1 MKRSSRQGLVAVLGA
16 LVAVMPLVL
25 PGAANA
31 AAYAVNSTGD
41 STTDTSPGDGVCT
54 QPCTLRAAVEESNAH
69 SGDDTIDLPAG
80 TYQLTGAT
88 GDDANDSGDLDIN
101 DVVSSGALAI
111 VGAGARTTRIVG
123 TGADRVIHLL
133 NATTTTSISGVT
145 ITGGGG
151 VAQGGGVFADGT
163 FNLSDAAVTSNR
175 VNGSST
181 NNQGG
186 GIFNGNRMN
195 LLNVTVSGNV
205 GERGLMSPFGPQG
218 GGIFDNGTPTSTL
231 TNVTISGN
239 QLTGSGSQGG
249 GMFYNADANSTTLRN
264 VTLAG
269 NSVSGTNGQAGGFFV
284 NDQVAFVNTIVAA
297 NQVNGAPSNCAD
309 SSTVGQLHS
318 QGGNLEG
325 ATDCAFTAGTDKR
338 TTDPLLGPLA
348 DNGGQTDTMALGA
361 GSPAIDAAIGC
372 PPPATDQRGVARP
385 QQGACDI
392 GAFESVPSTPGVP
405 GPPSGLPPPR
415 LGRTMNVQV
424 VRGRVYVSLP
434 GNAAFASLSVPGL
447 KGRRFVPLR
456 AARQIPMGS
465 LLDTR
470 RGTVRVTTARDATST
485 KLQSGEFL
493 SGVFQV
499 LQSRARSARGL
510 TELRLKGSSFRS
522 CLSSARGT
530 GTAFAALSRRVVR
543 RLRSRATGRF
553 RTRGRYSAATVRG
566 TSWITSDRCDGTLTR
581 VTRGR
586 VVVRDFRRAKN
597 ITLRAG
603 KSYLARA
610 PR

>member
-1 MKRSSRQGLVAVLGA
+1 MKRVSGPSLVVA
-16 LVAVMPLVL
+16 LVS
-25 PGAANA
+25 AALLAPA
-31 AAYAVNSTGD
+31 AAHAAPPVTNTND
-41 STTDTSPGDGVCT
+41 SGPGS
-54 QPCTLRAAVEESNAH
+54 LRDAIGQAGGGETVSV
-69 SGDDTIDLPAG
+69 PAG
-80 TYQLTGAT
+80 TYTLTSGQL
-88 GDDANDSGDLDIN
+88 
-101 DVVSSGALAI
+101 VVNKTLTIA
-111 VGAGARTTRIVG
+111 GAGARSTIITAGGSSRVLQATG
-123 TGADRVIHLL
+123 TPV
-133 NATTTTSISGVT
+133 TVSGVT
-145 ITGGGG
+145 ITGGKLTLTGTDACG
-151 VAQGGGVFADGT
+151 QGGA
-163 FNLSDAAVTSNR
+163 
-175 VNGSST
+175 
-181 NNQGG
+181 
-186 GIFNGNRMN
+186 GICFSGD
-195 LLNVTVSGNV
+195 LVLNDVAVSGNV
-205 GERGLMSPFGPQG
+205 VTSSVIGSPGVGG
-218 GGIFDNGTPTSTL
+218 GGIYKAGSTL
-231 TNVTISGN
+231 TINGSTISGN
-239 QLTGSGSQGG
+239 QASVTNAGSGSGG
-249 GMFYNADANSTTLRN
+249 GGIY
-264 VTLAG
+264 
-269 NSVSGTNGQAGGFFV
+269 
-284 NDQVAFVNTIVAA
+284 
-297 NQVNGAPSNCAD
+297 VNGAGPQITNTTIAGNVATVNGSASNYGGGGVYLNGGPPGTFTSTTIVGNTAGGSATTAGGNVFVNNTVPPTVKNSIVANGSAPVGSNCGRAA
-309 SSTVGQLHS
+309 SSPTAFS
-318 QGGNLEG
+318 SAGGNLES
-325 ATDCAFTAGTDKR
+325 ADTCNFTAASDKR
-338 TTDPLLGPLA
+338 NTAPLLGPLA

-361 GSPAIDAAIGC
+361 GSPAVDAAIEC

-385 QQGACDI
+385 QQGRCDI
-392 GAFESVPSTPGVP
+392 GAFEFAPPPP
-405 GPPSGLPPPR
+405 GPAPPAGLPAPR

-456 AARQIPMGS
+456 TARQIPMGS

-470 RGTVRVTTARDATST
+470 RGTVRLTTARDATST

-522 CLSSARGT
+522 CRSSARGT

-566 TSWITSDRCDGTLTR
+566 TSWITYDRCDGTLTR